1 MLICNMYYVMHDI
14 LNNSKILFYLL
25 NIGLSDELWLYINV
39 FHLHVVINY
48 YFITSTFET
57 ESLIN

>member
-1 MLICNMYYVMHDI
+1 MLICNMYYVMHDV
-14 LNNSKILFYLL
+14 LNNNKILFYLL
-25 NIGLSDELWLYINV
+25 NIGLSDELWLYINA

-48 YFITSTFET
+48 YFITFET